1 MQIITREEYTH
12 QIDSWIRKEQFI
24 VITRVS
30 GYWYFPYVVCFSI
43 FHVVVR
49 LLREDSVLFQG
60 TRIVSLHRW
69 KFPLVNGG
77 FHKLRTK
84 CS

>member
-1 MQIITREEYTH
+1 MKRSLKCSSKGSADIP
-12 QIDSWIRKEQFI
+12 SW
-24 VITRVS
+24 
-30 GYWYFPYVVCFSI
+30 YYPYVVCFPI

-49 LLREDSVLFQG
+49 LLREDTVLFQG